1 MADTHTKEQRRKNMQ
16 AIKAKSKLEDKVS
29 APYGT
34 GGHDSEEMFHLF
46 LVSQI

>member
-29 APYGT
+29 
-34 GGHDSEEMFHLF
+34 HDLMEEG
-46 LVSQI
+46 S

>member
-29 APYGT
+29 AALWNRGAIQKKCFI
-34 GGHDSEEMFHLF
+34 SFW
-46 LVSQI
+46 